1 MSWYKRKP
9 KAKELHKHLPHHRSS
24 PIADKILE
32 QTKQTVSSK
41 ITENKTDLKSTK

>member
-9 KAKELHKHLPHHRSS
+9 RAKELSKHLPHHRTS

-32 QTKQTVSSK
+32 QTKKSVSSE
-41 ITENKTDLKSTK
+41 IIESKTDVKSTK